1 MSNAYKRGDIIAVP
15 FPFTDLSSSKL
26 RPALIIS
33 NDSISNTGDVVIVMI
48 TSQNKEDGYT
58 ISITE
63 LDVNEALPK
72 NSFVRCHRIA
82 TIDQSIIYKKIG
94 EATPDFTN
102 KIVGLIQA
110 ILK

>member
-1 MSNAYKRGDIIAVP
+1 MSSVYKRGDIIAVP

-48 TSQNKEDGYT
+48 TSQNKNDGYN
-58 ISITE
+58 IPIAE
-63 LDVNEALPK
+63 LDVNKALPK

-94 EATPDFTN
+94 EANIDFTD
-102 KIVGLIQA
+102 KIVGLIHS

>member
-1 MSNAYKRGDIIAVP
+1 MFKRGDIIAVP

-48 TSQNKEDGYT
+48 TSQNKNDGYN
-58 ISITE
+58 IPITKV
-63 LDVNEALPK
+63 DVSQVLPK

-94 EATPDFTN
+94 EANIDFTD
-102 KIVGLIQA
+102 KIVGLVHS

>member
-1 MSNAYKRGDIIAVP
+1 MSNVFKRGDIIAVP

-26 RPALIIS
+26 RPALVVS
-33 NDSISNTGDVVIVMI
+33 NDSISNTEDVIIVMI
-48 TSQNKEDGYT
+48 TSQNKEDGYN
-58 ISITE
+58 IPITDA
-63 LDVNEALPK
+63 DVDQALPK

-94 EATPDFTN
+94 EANINFTD
-102 KIVGLIQA
+102 KIVGLIQK

>member
-1 MSNAYKRGDIIAVP
+1 MSSEYKRGDIIAVP

-26 RPALIIS
+26 RPALVIS
-33 NDSISNTGDVVIVMI
+33 NDSISHTGDVIIMMI
-48 TSQNKEDGYT
+48 TSQNKEDGYN
-58 ISITE
+58 IPIT
-63 LDVNEALPK
+63 DVDIDKALPK

-94 EATPDFTN
+94 EASIDFTN